1 MVPMKRKFKLWGT
14 VCPNTT
20 EVQNH
25 FLEKAYYG
33 QKLPCFQVLG
43 DEGTE
48 KRRKYPRNERN
59 IMRFA
64 RQCVPPFL

>member
-1 MVPMKRKFKLWGT
+1 MKRKFKLWGT

-25 FLEKAYYG
+25 FLGKAYYG
-33 QKLPCFQVLG
+33 QKLPCLQVLG

-48 KRRKYPRNERN
+48 KR
-59 IMRFA
+59 
-64 RQCVPPFL
+64 